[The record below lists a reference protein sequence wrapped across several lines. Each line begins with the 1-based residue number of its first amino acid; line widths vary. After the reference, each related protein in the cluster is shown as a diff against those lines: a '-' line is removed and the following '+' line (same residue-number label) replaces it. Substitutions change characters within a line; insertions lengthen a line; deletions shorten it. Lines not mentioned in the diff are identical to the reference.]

1 MKKKLIL
8 LTSLSLF
15 SYSCAAPS
23 PTTAPYASPSY
34 SKDLTNEYASPQ
46 ASIATGA
53 VAASAAPSVA
63 PSSAASAMPMASMA
77 PTLVPPLAS
86 DTSTIST
93 NKSDSLIDKKI
104 KNNFFKSYDQNTFI
118 NTLVDNHSTFSSDT
132 DTASYTWVRKAIL
145 DNLPIDTAYVRTEE
159 FINYFDYNYEKPT
172 NSEVFSINTEVVNTN
187 FNDSKIIK
195 IGIQGKEIY
204 DSQRKNANITFL
216 IDVSGSMNQE
226 NRLELVKQ
234 SLEVLIKN
242 LRTTD
247 KVSIVVFG
255 TNARVLLEN
264 TELQDKEKV
273 LARLKSLKP
282 EGSTNTEEGL
292 NLAYA
297 NATKYFDGAFSNK
310 VILCSDGVANV
321 GDTDPEK
328 LVTDVKKYA
337 DKNISLSTI
346 GFGMGNYNDI
356 LLEKLAYSG
365 GGKYAYVDSL
375 KEAERVFSENI
386 AGLLQIIA
394 KDLKI
399 QVTFNP
405 QSVISYR
412 LLGYEKRDLPDS
424 SFTNTKADASEVY
437 SNQSVTALY
446 EIKTNANLQDST
458 LASVALNYK
467 DVSKQDSTYEIS
479 KSISANDTKTLDNAT
494 DDTKLAIT
502 VAEFAEIL
510 KSGYWSNK
518 LSYLNVVENLNKVTA
533 RNDKIS
539 DFSNILSKMVQ
550 K

>member
-15 SYSCAAPS
+15 SYSCAS
-23 PTTAPYASPSY
+23 PTTMPYASPSY
-34 SKDLTNEYASPQ
+34 SADIANESARPQ
-46 ASIATGA
+46 ASSITGSMVAPAASIAPSA
-53 VAASAAPSVA
+53 MPAASAAP
-63 PSSAASAMPMASMA
+63 
-77 PTLVPPLAS
+77 TLIPPLEADS
-86 DTSTIST
+86 TTSIS
-93 NKSDSLIDKKI
+93 NSLIDKKT

-118 NTLVDNHSTFSSDT
+118 NTLADNHSTFSSDT
-132 DTASYTWVRKAIL
+132 DTASYTWVRKVIL
-145 DNLPIDTAYVRTEE
+145 DNLPIDTSYVRTEE
-159 FINYFDYNYEKPT
+159 FINYFDYAYEKPT
-172 NSEVFSINTEVVNTN
+172 NNEVFSINTEVVNSN

-247 KVSIVVFG
+247 KVSIVIFG

-264 TELQDKEKV
+264 TDLKDKEKV
-273 LARLKSLKP
+273 LSVIRSLKP

-292 NLAYA
+292 NLAYT
-297 NATKYFDGAFSNK
+297 NAEKYFDGVFSNK

-386 AGLLQIIA
+386 AGILQIIA

-405 QSVISYR
+405 QSVTSYR

-424 SFTNTKADASEVY
+424 AFTNTNADASEVY

-458 LASVALNYK
+458 LGAVALNYK
-467 DVSKQDSTYEIS
+467 DVSKQNSTYEIS
-479 KSISANDTKTLDNAT
+479 KSISSNDIKNFDNAN

-518 LSYLNVVENLNKVTA
+518 LSYLNVVENLNKVNT

-539 DFSNILSKMVQ
+539 DFSNILSKIIQ